1 MSLKKTEIT
10 VLGGGIIGLSVAL
23 RMLNAGREVTL
34 IDPEEPGTGTSFGNA
49 GTIAEYAVLPVGSPE
64 VIKQLPSLLF
74 NKNSPIAIKRSA
86 ILSLCPWLIK
96 FLYQSMPK
104 NAARNA
110 QAIASL
116 VQGSRMRWEE
126 LSSQVGG
133 ESFLKTDGNIY
144 LYPKE
149 ELLEYGTRDIDKRRQ
164 LGLNAEILNID
175 ELKKLEPNLDL
186 SEGGASFFPDG
197 AYMNDPGKMVKLIL
211 NASINKGCQI
221 ISQTATKIE
230 RVNNGIKVHL
240 DNQSTII
247 TKQLVVAAGAYSK
260 KFAQQA
266 GDKIPLDVER
276 GYHVEYDMAEPL
288 LNRPCCYAAG
298 GFYMS
303 PMSGRLRVVGTV
315 ELGGLSPKISQHRI
329 KYLEKG
335 ARLFFP
341 TLSNPSRTWLGFRPS
356 IPDSRPVISQS
367 SKGNDIVY
375 AFGHGHIGLTL
386 APITAE
392 IVESILTKTKTPKSI
407 SEFSATRF

>member
-10 VLGGGIIGLSVAL
+10 VLGGGVIGLSVAL

-175 ELKKLEPNLDL
+175 ELKKLEPKLDL

-230 RVNNGIKVHL
+230 RVNDGIKVHL
-240 DNQSTII
+240 DNQSTIL

-329 KYLEKG
+329 NYLEKG
-335 ARLFFP
+335 ARIFFP
-341 TLSNPSRTWLGFRPS
+341 KLSKPKRTWRGFRPS

-386 APITAE
+386 SPITAE
-392 IVESILTKTKTPKSI
+392 IVDSILTNTMAPISI
-407 SEFSATRF
+407 SDFSAMRF

>member
-10 VLGGGIIGLSVAL
+10 VLGGGVIGLSVAL

-64 VIKQLPSLLF
+64 IIKQLPSLLF

-144 LYPKE
+144 LYPNE
-149 ELLEYGTRDIDKRRQ
+149 ELLGHGIRDIDKRRQ

-211 NASINKGCQI
+211 DSAINKGCQI
-221 ISQTATKIE
+221 INQTATRVE
-230 RVNNGIKVHL
+230 RVNDGIKVYL
-240 DNQSTII
+240 DNQPTMM

-276 GYHVEYDMAEPL
+276 GYHVEYDMAEPV

-329 KYLEKG
+329 EYLEKG

-356 IPDSRPVISQS
+356 IPDSKPVISQS

-392 IVESILTKTKTPKSI
+392 IVESILTNTKTPISI